1 MRLIDGYALCAKMY
15 HDAFETDTDMQKWD
29 SGCWIRYKMFENA
42 IEDMPTVDNAGDLID
57 RIAEMIEGSI
67 DHFDR
72 DDAMDVL
79 YEIKRI
85 LKGVEK

>member
-1 MRLIDGYALCAKMY
+1 
-15 HDAFETDTDMQKWD
+15 
-29 SGCWIRYKMFENA
+29 MFENA